1 MVTLTQTVFDVADCN
16 ITLHSLSAGA
26 DGAPLPFSSAET
38 YNELYQKIATA
49 KVSYADVVGKPGEIL
64 DVLRSAYSSNKF
76 WQRYLGSRDEETYA
90 EEAWQRIVPIVGTL
104 NQKVEVVLPAG
115 MNLQVSPVPRA
126 LLFPFGWS
134 TWISF
139 RIVGNHSLEEL
150 AALSEHLTD
159 GAAYQLN
166 GNAAATLTLTQ
177 LFDVVGKGVRNDAYG
192 GKNAAAFNPQD
203 VLGVT
208 AVLTKHGGSPSL
220 GALTADQA
228 AALKR
233 IVRSAGAAQAQTLA
247 VPLPRGESQ
256 LLDFVLH
263 DGLWWFLW
271 AEHRLLP
278 FGRNAHRLRCYH
290 NNTFRSLLHA
300 WLQQTFLDRAIRT
313 KPWTPAL
320 TDLVE
325 RALLL
330 LATPTYKNFSLLAF
344 LERKDFETTR
354 ATAQKRLA
362 PPPG

>member
-1 MVTLTQTVFDVADCN
+1 MIILTQTVFDVADCN
-16 ITLHSLSAGA
+16 ITLDYLGAGA
-26 DGAPLPFSSAET
+26 AGLPLPFSSAET
-38 YNELYQKIATA
+38 YNKLYQKIAKG
-49 KVSYADVVGKPGEIL
+49 KVLYADESGRSGEVL
-64 DVLRSAYSSNKF
+64 DVLRGAYSPNKF
-76 WQRYLGSRDEETYA
+76 WQRFLGSRDEETYA
-90 EEAWQRIVPIVGTL
+90 KAAWQNIVPIVGTL
-104 NQKVEVVLPAG
+104 NRKVGIVLPSG
-115 MNLQVSPVPRA
+115 MKLQVSPVPRV

-139 RIVGNHSLEEL
+139 QIVGEHSLEEL

-166 GNAAATLTLTQ
+166 GNAAVTLSLTQ
-177 LFDVVGKGVRNDAYG
+177 LFDVIGNAVRNDAYG
-192 GKNAAAFNPQD
+192 GKSAAFNPQD

-208 AVLTKHGGSPSL
+208 TVLSKHGGSPSL

-247 VPLPRGESQ
+247 VPLPKGESK

-263 DGLWWFLW
+263 NPLWWFLW

-278 FGRNAHRLRCYH
+278 FGRNAQRLRCYH
-290 NNTFRSLLHA
+290 NNTFRSLTHA
-300 WLQQTFLDRAIRT
+300 WLQQTFLGRTIRT

-325 RALLL
+325 SAIPLLEM
-330 LATPTYKNFSLLAF
+330 PNYKNFSLLEF
-344 LERKDFETTR
+344 LGRKDFEITR
-354 ATAQKRLA
+354 TTAQKRLA
-362 PPPG
+362 PPPGN